1 MHCVCIVGLC
11 RKSLL
16 TSGAYPP
23 SQSFSFSSFCLLLP
37 FLLSRPSSFSFFS
50 CPPTHAEVAQ
60 WRANRILTPA
70 KRGRKPGSGK
80 KNIVKAASG
89 KPAYVNLDMSQ
100 YSVGTVLLQVREVL
114 CVGSNMGKTLVIMM
128 LISVE
133 KLWVLAWGRPW

>member
-1 MHCVCIVGLC
+1 MHCVCISWTVL
-11 RKSLL
+11 RAFIFPPDLSPLLLLSLSL
-16 TSGAYPP
+16 
-23 SQSFSFSSFCLLLP
+23 SFSP
-37 FLLSRPSSFSFFS
+37 
-50 CPPTHAEVAQ
+50 CPPTHTEVAQ

-114 CVGSNMGKTLVIMM
+114 CEEVVGSSMG
-128 LISVE
+128 
-133 KLWVLAWGRPW
+133 